1 MRRLFKNMKIA
12 MVTGSYP
19 PDACG
24 VGDYTAR
31 LVKEMKSNGV
41 PVIVFRHENWRL
53 KNIMAIARKIH
64 SIKPDIIHIQ
74 YPTVGYA
81 GGLAPEMLGV
91 LFPCVVT
98 LHEISRMHVK
108 GKLSLVPFLLCAQY
122 IIVTSSYEREYVLK
136 WFPWLTG
143 RCNVIPIGST
153 IPAEDITKERD
164 IEEIIYFGLIHPH
177 KGLEEVLQFA
187 SLIKQSS
194 LSLRILIVCKVHPFY
209 RQYFETMH
217 EQAKLLP
224 IQWRIG
230 LSEDTVADLL
240 SRARLSY
247 MPFPDG
253 ASERRTSL
261 LALLANGVV
270 TVTTAG
276 KHTPLALKDAVI
288 IAQNP
293 EDALLQIRN
302 IMTDHTYQAQ
312 MSKKGMKYA
321 KNFTWNMIAK
331 KHFDMYN
338 NIFSRKEK

>member
-1 MRRLFKNMKIA
+1 MKIA

-31 LVKEMKSNGV
+31 LVKEMQSFGARVTVVTHDGWN
-41 PVIVFRHENWRL
+41 L
-53 KNIMAIARKIH
+53 KNTIALARKIH

-81 GGLAPEMLGV
+81 GGFAPEMLCM
-91 LFPCVVT
+91 LFSCVVT
-98 LHEISRMHVK
+98 LHEISWMHVK
-108 GKLSLVPFLLCAQY
+108 GKLRLVPFFLRAQY

-136 WFPWLTG
+136 RFPWLTG
-143 RCNVIPIGST
+143 RCSVISVGSS
-153 IPAEDITKERD
+153 IPAGDITKERD
-164 IEEIIYFGLIHPH
+164 IEEIIYFGLIHPQ

-194 LSLRILIVCKVHPFY
+194 LSLRILIVCKVHPVY

-217 EQAKLLP
+217 EQSKLLP

-230 LSEDTVADLL
+230 LSEDAVADLL

-247 MPFPDG
+247 MPFPGG

-276 KHTPLALKDAVI
+276 KHTPPKLKDAVI
-288 IAQNP
+288 LAQNP

-302 IMTDHTYQAQ
+302 IMGDRTCQAHL
-312 MSKKGMKYA
+312 SKKGMAYA
-321 KNFTWNMIAK
+321 RNFTWDVIAK
-331 KHFDMYN
+331 KNFDVYN
-338 NIFSRKEK
+338 TILSRKTK